1 MGQRKINREIKKKKK
16 NNLESMKME
25 IQLTKAY
32 ELQQKELLEG
42 SS

>member
-1 MGQRKINREIKKKKK
+1 MGQRKINREIKKKN